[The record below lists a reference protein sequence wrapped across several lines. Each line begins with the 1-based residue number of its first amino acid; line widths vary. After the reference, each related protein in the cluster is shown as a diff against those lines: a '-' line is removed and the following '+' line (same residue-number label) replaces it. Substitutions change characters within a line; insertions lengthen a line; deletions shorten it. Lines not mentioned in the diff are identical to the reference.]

1 MKLLVIF
8 DKETIISA
16 EKVCVHTGHSNRAIM
31 EQIMFDSK
39 YGLPEDYKNWKDNH
53 FKNVL
58 LRDKLNDNL
67 IQKIKEFEYWYEIYD
82 AGLNGVYTPD
92 TKLGYAVLVPN
103 EDTTFKRLR
112 TLKLD

>member
-8 DKETIISA
+8 DKEMLISA
-16 EKVCVHTGHSNRAIM
+16 EKVCIHTGHSNRAIM
-31 EQIMFDSK
+31 EQIMQDSN
-39 YGLPEDYKNWKDNH
+39 YTLPAEYHHWKDNH

-58 LRDKLNDNL
+58 LRDKINDNL

-82 AGLNGVYTPD
+82 AGLNKVYTPD

-112 TLKLD
+112 TLNLD